1 MAPGQSGRT
10 VVRAVWAVLIG
21 CVIVGSLLP
30 AKSPVIAGMGRLHI
44 SFKVLH
50 FVGYTAL
57 GWMAMMAVRRGRAA
71 VMAALAMVLLG
82 VAREFAQKLSPGR
95 SCEVRDMLLNAA
107 GVATGIGVGALC
119 RRIATAD
126 SGS

>member
-1 MAPGQSGRT
+1 MSARGMGVGRSRRT

-71 VMAALAMVLLG
+71 LAMVRDAAPGDAVFVTGSLFLVAEARALL
-82 VAREFAQKLSPGR
+82 
-95 SCEVRDMLLNAA
+95 A
-107 GVATGIGVGALC
+107 G
-119 RRIATAD
+119 
-126 SGS
+126 SGSTV